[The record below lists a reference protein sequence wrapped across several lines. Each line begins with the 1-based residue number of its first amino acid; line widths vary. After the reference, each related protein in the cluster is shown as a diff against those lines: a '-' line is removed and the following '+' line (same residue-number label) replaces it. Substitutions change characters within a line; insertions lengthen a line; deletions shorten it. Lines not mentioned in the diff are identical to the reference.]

1 MVEASGEDESRS
13 NPSVWIEKTKVEGR
27 EYKQE
32 GELALGNAIIA
43 PSRDEGGRKRY
54 ETLREA
60 EVGDIVLHLVQ
71 EQYAIVGVSVIE
83 SELDEDFSGP
93 PDDRW
98 SEEQQREG
106 GYHRRVTGFEGIEP
120 HIHVYDDVLDNDE
133 YEDALRRI
141 RRESEKIFY
150 SKRLSL
156 NQGHYFTRCP
166 VELVAILIEESS
178 DLEALL
184 EERGYDTSEV
194 GLVRGPQIEAVDEY
208 DGIVEATEDVTQRLD
223 AASTDVEQFY
233 AKFSRSIVAA
243 WTDLLAK
250 IAVQTDSEITAE
262 EAVLVDQ
269 IRTVYQ
275 DNESWL
281 TEQAD
286 TLGVGSLFA
295 LDPPVVLYTVLLR
308 NLQAEI
314 AEISRVNAN
323 HVKLK
328 TILNEEYTVTTPSET
343 DHTDTTPSETDQAPD
358 HALLDVLAA
367 DAGGRAVHLFTGPPD
382 YWVTALRNRA
392 ISFPDDEASKWERVS
407 AGDIGL
413 LHSRAE
419 PSVLDIDP
427 QPNGFIGAVVLGE
440 RFEKDEPWWLDE
452 FEDGETFPYLVSFDR
467 LFVTGAFD
475 DIDQAASVETQAE
488 AAIVSDIEALAEN
501 RLDFTA
507 IDERVREE
515 TGRGL
520 SAQGSFSTFRTEGVL
535 EYDRPRIVLE
545 ALAPKLSEVSPVNP
559 QRDIYPSLS
568 TDLLDGLYFPDG
580 QDTRIIKE
588 IEAALRGGKHI
599 ILTGPPGTGKTEI
612 AEQVVLELA
621 STYPSHYTGSRVT
634 TATADWSTFDTVGGY
649 MPTEADDTE
658 SGNDSELSFTPGAI
672 LNRLRSRDPD
682 VLVNEPL
689 VIDEL
694 NRADI
699 DKAFGQLFT
708 VLSGQSV
715 TLPYTR
721 NGEEIEIQPADAL
734 HGVPEPHE
742 YVLPAAWRMF
752 ATMNTYDKTSLYE
765 MSYAF
770 MRRFAFIRVGVP
782 SLKTRTD
789 EELTTLVQE
798 YVDAWEGE
806 GLSLD
811 LDEVELQAIGAV
823 WQKMNAAVEERAI
836 GPAIIRDIVLYLDNH
851 SERRLQPR
859 LTQAV
864 IAYIFPQLE
873 GVPKRKQII
882 KNITNV
888 SQIDDAELRAVA
900 GEMLQVSFEDD
911 A

>member
-1 MVEASGEDESRS
+1 MVEFSGEGETNS

-32 GELALGNAIIA
+32 GDLALGSAIIA

-60 EVGDIVLHLVQ
+60 DVGDIVLHLVQ

-83 SELDEDFSGP
+83 SELHEDFEGP

-98 SEEQQREG
+98 SDEQQREG
-106 GYHRRVTGFEGIEP
+106 GYLRWLTRFEGIEP
-120 HIHVYDDVLDNDE
+120 HIHVYDDVLDNDD

-166 VELVAILIEESS
+166 DELVAILIDESS
-178 DLEALL
+178 HLEDLLQ
-184 EERGYDTSEV
+184 ERGYDTADID
-194 GLVRGPQIEAVDEY
+194 LTRGPQIEPVDEY
-208 DGIVEATEDVTQRLD
+208 DGIVEATDDVTQRLE
-223 AASTDVEQFY
+223 AASTSVEQFY
-233 AKFSRSIVAA
+233 AKFSKSIVSA
-243 WTDLLAK
+243 WTDLLSK
-250 IAVQTDSEITAE
+250 IAVQTDSEITAD
-262 EAVLVDQ
+262 EAVLIDQ

-286 TLGVGSLFA
+286 TLGIGSLFA
-295 LDPPVVLYTVLLR
+295 LDPPAVLYTVLLR
-308 NLQAEI
+308 EMQSEI
-314 AEISRVNAN
+314 PEISQVNAN

-328 TILNEEYTVTTPSET
+328 TILNEEYTVTT
-343 DHTDTTPSETDQAPD
+343 TTENDPQPDQALENNPEPD
-358 HALLDVLAA
+358 HALFDILDAN
-367 DAGGRAVHLFTGPPD
+367 AGDRAVHLFTGPPD

-392 ISFPDDEASKWERVS
+392 ISFPDGERSKWERVS
-407 AGDIGL
+407 PGDIGL

-419 PSVLDIDP
+419 PGVLDIDP
-427 QPNGFIGAVVLGE
+427 QPNGFIGAVIFGD

-452 FEDGETFPYLVSFDR
+452 FENGETFPYLISFDR
-467 LFVTGAFD
+467 LFVTGAFG
-475 DIDQAASVETQAE
+475 DIDQAASVDTQPE
-488 AAIVSDIEALAEN
+488 AAITSDIEAVTEN
-501 RLDFTA
+501 LLDFTA
-507 IDERVREE
+507 IEDRVREE

-520 SAQGSFSTFRTEGVL
+520 SAQGSFSTFRTDGVL
-535 EYDRPRIVLE
+535 EYERPRIVLE

-568 TDLLDGLYFPDG
+568 TDLLDGLYFPDD
-580 QDTRIIKE
+580 QDERIIQE

-612 AEQVVLELA
+612 AEQVVRALA
-621 STYPSHYTGSRVT
+621 AAYPSHYTGSRVT

-649 MPTEADDTE
+649 MPTEARDSED
-658 SGNDSELSFTPGAI
+658 GDGSELSFTPGAI
-672 LNRLRSRDPD
+672 LNRLRTRDPD

-721 NGEEIEIQPADAL
+721 NGEEIEILPADAL
-734 HGVPEPHE
+734 QGVPEPHE
-742 YVLPAAWRMF
+742 YVLPSSWRMF

-782 SLKTRTD
+782 SLSTLTD
-789 EELTTLVQE
+789 EDLTALVRE
-798 YVDAWEGE
+798 YVAAWEQGE
-806 GLSLD
+806 VSLD
-811 LDEVELQAIGAV
+811 LDEVELQSVGAV
-823 WQKMNAAVEERAI
+823 WQQTNAAVEERAI
-836 GPAIIRDIVLYLDNH
+836 GPAIIRDLVLYLDNH
-851 SERRLQPR
+851 SERQLEPR

-882 KNITNV
+882 KNIANV
-888 SQIDDAELRAVA
+888 AEIDDSELRSVA
-900 GEMLQVSFEDD
+900 REMLQVSFDD
-911 A
+911 V